1 MLKEF
6 YSNKT
11 DKELK
16 SMLNLYSGLL
26 ISSIVLPI
34 IFTTF
39 HYFLAPYTSGQT
51 NYYNMTKTVK
61 PDRTKSVHPKINEVK
76 VLTQIVYRE
85 TTDNKILK
93 IISKPNH
100 SIGAEV
106 FIDNLSAPDGIYIY
120 KSRTHKLIIENGK
133 IKERYYLKNYKNF
146 YIEQKFENIASNGD
160 KVYSLDSLQIEDGKY
175 SLGFAL
181 GKIITENGLITNL

>member
-1 MLKEF
+1 MDITTTIFIYIIAAIVSWIIFYYVVKEAVK
-6 YSNKT
+6 NGIIEANTRKIN

-16 SMLNLYSGLL
+16 NSA
-26 ISSIVLPI
+26 ISI
-34 IFTTF
+34 
-39 HYFLAPYTSGQT
+39 
-51 NYYNMTKTVK
+51 
-61 PDRTKSVHPKINEVK
+61 DKINEVK